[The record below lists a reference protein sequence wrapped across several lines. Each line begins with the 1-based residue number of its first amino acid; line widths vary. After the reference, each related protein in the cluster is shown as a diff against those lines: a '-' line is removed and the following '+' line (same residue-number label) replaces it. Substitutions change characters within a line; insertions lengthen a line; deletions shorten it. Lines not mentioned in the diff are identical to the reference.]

1 MPTKKPLTI
10 AASKKL
16 LEANGYTVNK
26 CREDPKIGDVVR
38 MGRDN
43 GDTMDILITFHQTDD
58 ATDDDIFDFGGVEV
72 AIGTYDQLYT
82 EPCWI
87 DRDEWA
93 KDDGQ
98 YQVVGHVDLSGF
110 TKTYS

>member
-1 MPTKKPLTI
+1 MPTKKPLTV
-10 AASKKL
+10 AAAKKL

-26 CREDPKIGDVVR
+26 RREDPKIGDVVR
-38 MGRDN
+38 MDD
-43 GDTMDILITFHQTDD
+43 GDGKTMDILITFHQTDI
-58 ATDDDIFDFGGVEV
+58 TGPDDVFTYGGVEV
-72 AIGTYDQLYT
+72 AVGTYHQLYT

-98 YQVVGHVDLSGF
+98 YKVVGHVDLSGF

>member
-72 AIGTYDQLYT
+72 AVGTYKQLYT

-98 YQVVGHVDLSGF
+98 YQVVGHVDLSEF
-110 TKTYS
+110 TKK